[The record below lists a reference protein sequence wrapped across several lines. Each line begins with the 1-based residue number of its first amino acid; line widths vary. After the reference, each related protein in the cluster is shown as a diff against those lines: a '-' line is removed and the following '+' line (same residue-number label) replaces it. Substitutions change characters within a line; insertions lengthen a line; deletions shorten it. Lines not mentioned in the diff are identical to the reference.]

1 MRHRVH
7 FGLAMTAGLLL
18 LTCSRTKIGDRPE
31 LLEVPQPN
39 LSAAEPAVQ
48 EQVARQ
54 RQELDQLLAAA
65 ELDANATA
73 EAFSNLGLAFIL
85 YDFTEAAQIC
95 MLNAQ
100 RLAPG
105 DYRWHYLVGYVQN
118 LEGRLDEAV
127 PSFEQA
133 LELQDNFLP
142 GILRLGQAKFELG
155 DYEAARA
162 LFERGLE
169 LNPESAAALEGL
181 GKLAVAQGD
190 HARAARYFQKA
201 LAAAPIATSLHYALA
216 QTYRNLG
223 RLDEARVQLERSGD
237 VGVPIPD
244 PLISPLAVL
253 GESAQFYLVQ
263 GGEALNDKNYDV
275 AAGAYKRALEKDPG
289 SFIAYKGLGY
299 ALEKLGDI
307 DSAIQY
313 LQTALEKGTSGNPDK
328 DPAERAEVLR
338 VLGGLE
344 AFRGQDDEAISLFRQ
359 SLELKEDQPGTR
371 MKLAN
376 ALARQERFEQSIAEF
391 DRLLAI
397 VPEYEPE
404 ILVKRATVL
413 INLDRG
419 PEALADFRRA
429 VEQRPDDGRL
439 RLRYAE
445 ALEYLGDRQGAQ
457 EQRDLAE
464 RQQGESSEQA
474 ATLIAAANT
483 LARQGRL
490 DAAVEGFAEALEH
503 DPERVDARF
512 QRALLLGHLQ
522 RFEEALAEFERI
534 IEQEPRH
541 AAARRAYITT
551 LVLVQQ
557 YGPARVELNE
567 AMRLFSRD
575 AELAHLQAR
584 LLATVPDEQVRDGEL
599 ALQVSMRLVQAVDK
613 PRVRETLAMALAE
626 TGAFERAA
634 RIQRDLVEKAEES
647 GDAALA
653 RDFRIKLQAF
663 ELQKAWWASSPE
675 EILSATLET
684 EGVG

>member
-1 MRHRVH
+1 MNRAICLSILV
-7 FGLAMTAGLLL
+7 TTGLLVSS
-18 LTCSRTKIGDRPE
+18 CSRTRVGDRPE

-54 RQELDQLLAAA
+54 RQELEELLAAD
-65 ELDANATA
+65 ELDAAATA

-100 RLAPG
+100 RLVPE

-127 PSFEQA
+127 PSFERA
-133 LELQDNFLP
+133 LELEDSFLP
-142 GILRLGQAKFELG
+142 AILRLGQAKFELG

-181 GKLAVAQGD
+181 GKLAVVQGD
-190 HARAARYFQKA
+190 HARAARYFEKA

-216 QTYRNLG
+216 QSYRNLG
-223 RLDEARVQLERSGD
+223 RLDEARIQLERSGD

-263 GGEALNDKNYDV
+263 GGEALNDRNYEI

-307 DSAIQY
+307 DGAIET
-313 LQTALEKGTSGNPDK
+313 LQTAVEKGTTGIPDK
-328 DPAERAEVLR
+328 DPSERAEVLR
-338 VLGGLE
+338 ILGGLAALRDE
-344 AFRGQDDEAISLFRQ
+344 DEAAIELFRQ

-376 ALARQERFEQSIAEF
+376 ALARQERFEESVVEF
-391 DRLLAI
+391 DRLLTD

-413 INLDRG
+413 INLGRG

-429 VEQRPDDGRL
+429 LELRPDDGRL
-439 RLRYAE
+439 RLRYAD
-445 ALEYLGDRQGAQ
+445 ALEYLGDRQAAR
-457 EQRDLAE
+457 EQRSQAE
-464 RQQGESSEQA
+464 QSRGESSEKA
-474 ATLIAAANT
+474 ASLIASAN
-483 LARQGRL
+483 RL
-490 DAAVEGFAEALEH
+490 TQEGQYEEAVEKYAEALEH
-503 DPERVDARF
+503 DPERADARF
-512 QRALLLGHLQ
+512 QRALLLGHLE
-522 RFEEALAEFERI
+522 RFEEAVAEFEETL
-534 IEQEPRH
+534 EQEPRH
-541 AAARRAYITT
+541 AAAHRAYITT
-551 LVLVQQ
+551 LILLQQ
-557 YGPARVELNE
+557 YGPARVKLNE
-567 AMRLFSRD
+567 AMRLFTRD

-584 LLATVPDEQVRDGEL
+584 FLATVPDERVRDGAL
-599 ALQVSMRLVQAVDK
+599 ALQVSMRLVQAVDE
-613 PRVRETLAMALAE
+613 PRIRETLAMALAE
-626 TGAFERAA
+626 TGEFQRAVQ
-634 RIQRDLVEKAEES
+634 IQRDLVEKAEQA
-647 GDAALA
+647 GDEALA
-653 RDFRIKLQAF
+653 KDFRIKLQAF
-663 ELQKAWWASSPE
+663 ELEKAWWASSPQ
-675 EILSATLET
+675 EILDATLER
-684 EGVG
+684 G

>member
-1 MRHRVH
+1 MSRQAPWVLA
-7 FGLAMTAGLLL
+7 FGLVL
-18 LTCSRTKIGDRPE
+18 LTCSRAEDDGRSE
-31 LLEVPQPN
+31 LLEVPPPN

-54 RQELDQLLAAA
+54 RQELDQLLAAD
-65 ELDANATA
+65 ELDADAAA

-100 RLAPG
+100 QLAPE

-118 LEGRLDEAV
+118 LEGRLEEAV
-127 PSFEQA
+127 PSFERA
-133 LELQDNFLP
+133 LELEDNFLP

-155 DYEAARA
+155 DYEAASK
-162 LFERGLE
+162 LFDRGLE

-181 GKLAVAQGD
+181 AKLATAQGD
-190 HARAARYFQKA
+190 HARAARYFEKA
-201 LAAAPIATSLHYALA
+201 LVAAPIATSLHYALA

-223 RLDEARVQLERSGD
+223 RLDEARLQLERSGD

-263 GGEALNDKNYDV
+263 GGEALNDKNYEV
-275 AAGAYKRALEKDPG
+275 AAGAYQLALEKDPG

-307 DSAIQY
+307 DGAIQQ
-313 LQTALEKGTSGNPDK
+313 LKTAIERGTTGIADK
-328 DPAERAEVLR
+328 DPKERAEVLR

-344 AFRGQDDEAISLFRQ
+344 ALSGRDDEAINLFRQ
-359 SLELKEDQPGTR
+359 SLVLKENQPGTR

-376 ALARQERFEQSIAEF
+376 ALARQERFEESIAEF
-391 DRLLAI
+391 DRLLTK

-413 INLDRG
+413 INLGRG
-419 PEALADFRRA
+419 PEALADYRRA
-429 VEQRPDDGRL
+429 IELRPDDSRL

-445 ALEYLGDRQGAQ
+445 ALDYLGDRQGA
-457 EQRDLAE
+457 EAQRVVVDQRQAE
-464 RQQGESSEQA
+464 GSEQA
-474 ATLIAAANT
+474 ALLVASADS
-483 LARQGRL
+483 LVQQGKL
-490 DAAVEGFAEALEH
+490 AEAIDRFGEALQH
-503 DPERVDARF
+503 DPERVDARL

-522 RFEEALAEFERI
+522 RFEEAVTEFERI

-541 AAARRAYITT
+541 AAARRAHIIT
-551 LVLVQQ
+551 LILLQQ
-557 YGPARVELNE
+557 YGPARVRLNE
-567 AMRLFSRD
+567 AMRLFTMNV
-575 AELAHLQAR
+575 ELAHIQAR
-584 LLATVPDEQVRDGEL
+584 LLATVPDERVRDGEL
-599 ALQVSMRLVQAVDK
+599 ALQVSMRLARVVDK

-626 TGAFERAA
+626 TGEFDRAA
-634 RIQRDLVEKAEES
+634 EIQRDLIKQAEEI
-647 GDAALA
+647 GDEDLA
-653 RDFRIKLQAF
+653 KDFRIKLQAF
-663 ELQKAWWASSPE
+663 ELQKAWWASTPE
-675 EILSATLET
+675 EILNVTLEPG
-684 EGVG
+684 GVG